1 MGANYIGALL
11 IEKPW
16 RNAGMICQMRCVLK
30 QLIMN
35 GEKRMRRPP
44 EPNVPLKFGEYFVWD
59 DRASKYEVW
68 GSTRVFDG
76 EKFIKMRGV

>member
-1 MGANYIGALL
+1 
-11 IEKPW
+11 
-16 RNAGMICQMRCVLK
+16 
-30 QLIMN
+30 
-35 GEKRMRRPP
+35 MRRPP